1 MYHSAMSRRI
11 SDIAHV
17 TQGLSTF
24 GRGAGV
30 RPGEWSLRMVES
42 SDIGDSCWLD
52 LDGLR
57 EIRIDLT
64 DRTERHLLQPLDVLV
79 TARSGYVQAMLVP
92 RNVVPAVASVTLLL
106 VRPHT
111 RTAGLYIWYFLMST
125 WGQAQLKRRLTVS
138 PTVISLSAANLAAV
152 ELPMPSPQ
160 ELDRITQL
168 VETSEEAYAATLET
182 ARLMRG
188 ALRDSVIGAVDPAF
202 VPRI

>member
-1 MYHSAMSRRI
+1 MSQRI

-52 LDGLR
+52 LGGLR
-57 EIRIDLT
+57 EVRIALSE
-64 DRTERHLLQPLDVLV
+64 RTEHHLLRPMDVLV
-79 TARSGYVQAMLVP
+79 TARSGYVQAALVP
-92 RNVVPAVASVTLLL
+92 RDVAPAVASVTLLV

-111 RTAGLYIWYFLMST
+111 RTSGPYIWYFLTST

-138 PTVISLSAANLAAV
+138 PTVTSLSAANLAGV

-160 ELDRITQL
+160 ELDRIAQL
-168 VETSEEAYAATLET
+168 VETSEEAYTATLET

-188 ALRDSVIGAVDPAF
+188 VLRDSIIGSVDPAF